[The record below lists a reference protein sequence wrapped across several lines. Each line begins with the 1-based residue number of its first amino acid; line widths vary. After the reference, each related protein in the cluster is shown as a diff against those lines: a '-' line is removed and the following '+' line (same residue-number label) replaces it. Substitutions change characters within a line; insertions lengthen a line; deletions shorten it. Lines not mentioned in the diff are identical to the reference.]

1 VLELEVVTLKSIFA
15 WMTVYNSPHFPKYME
30 FLDLFSSFFLPNWE
44 VSLVCF
50 MCTWVAPL

>member
-30 FLDLFSSFFLPNWE
+30 FLDFFSP
-44 VSLVCF
+44 
-50 MCTWVAPL
+50 